1 MDYKYI
7 EQLLDKYWQCETS
20 QAEELILRVFFSQ
33 ESVPAELSQY
43 QSLFKYEKE
52 SSEMQVLGVG
62 FDKKILQRLK
72 EEECGSGSK
81 NQAKVKVR
89 VVSVKDRMMPLLK
102 AVAVVAVIV
111 VLGNAAQFPFQDT
124 DSYGEDINYANYQD
138 TYSDPSV
145 AYDKVESALLLISE
159 GISKIK
165 VSVEDTLAS
174 VDISKV
180 NDSTGIE

>member
-33 ESVPAELSQY
+33 ECVPVELSQY

-52 SSEMQVLGVG
+52 SSENQTLGED
-62 FDKKILQRLK
+62 FDKKILQRLNVEGYGNGNK
-72 EEECGSGSK
+72 EQK
-81 NQAKVKVR
+81 RVKIK
-89 VVSVKDRMMPLLK
+89 VVSLRDRMMPLLK

-111 VLGNAAQFPFQDT
+111 VLSNAAQFHFQNT
-124 DSYGEDINYANYQD
+124 DSHSEDINYANYQD

-159 GISKIK
+159 GISKTK
-165 VSVEDTLAS
+165 VSVVDTLAS

>member
-20 QAEELILRVFFSQ
+20 QAEELILRIFFSQ
-33 ESVPAELSQY
+33 EGVPVELAQY

-52 SSEMQVLGVG
+52 TSEVQVLGDD
-62 FDKKILQRLK
+62 FDKKIRQRMSANGYGNGGK
-72 EEECGSGSK
+72 ERT
-81 NQAKVKVR
+81 KVKAR
-89 VVSVKDRMMPLLK
+89 VVSLKDRMMPLLK

-111 VLGNAAQFPFQDT
+111 VLGNAAQYPFRDN
-124 DSYGEDINYANYQD
+124 DSYSEDINYANYQD

-159 GISKIK
+159 GISKARA
-165 VSVEDTLAS
+165 SVVDTLAS